1 MKHIKLFKYLILS
14 IILAG
19 YSFGQDSTKAQTG
32 KELGKHQKG
41 SYKKFI
47 DVDGD
52 GYNDTAPDHD
62 GDGIPNGIDPDYI
75 KMNKRERNNSL
86 EFIDSNGDG
95 INDNLQ
101 FNNKGRKREFYK
113 NRFKNQ
119 LIPQNTD
126 EKKNIENGR
135 KKYSKGKG

>member
-1 MKHIKLFKYLILS
+1 
-14 IILAG
+14 
-19 YSFGQDSTKAQTG
+19 
-32 KELGKHQKG
+32 
-41 SYKKFI
+41 
-47 DVDGD
+47 
-52 GYNDTAPDHD
+52 
-62 GDGIPNGIDPDYI
+62 
-75 KMNKRERNNSL
+75 MNKRERNNSL